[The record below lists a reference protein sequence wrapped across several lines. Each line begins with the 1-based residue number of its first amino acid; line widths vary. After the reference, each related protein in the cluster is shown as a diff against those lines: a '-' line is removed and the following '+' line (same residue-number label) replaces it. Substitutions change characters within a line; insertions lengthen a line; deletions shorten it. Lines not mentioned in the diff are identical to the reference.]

1 MSTRAWYEYYV
12 LNRDTRRLSLA
23 MQFYKWGNGTPEN
36 ALWEYRFFRRHLE
49 ANGDCLP
56 IVWVD
61 DLLKDQLGE
70 LYNSLPSHFT
80 IGAFFFLLQR
90 AREEGSDFRS
100 CRYLNLP
107 KTERPDY
114 RLGYDLG
121 RAEILF
127 QFPLKSH
134 ADPDFE
140 RLRQFIATGYYIR
153 PWSLYGTRWS
163 VLQWLQYLTQI
174 TLEIDMGSIAG
185 ETQRNRDISHIY
197 RFFYW
202 TQSGNPLAI
211 NRIGIQLC
219 DAYGDD
225 LLPQLQS
232 GEDEDEDED
241 DAENEENQ
249 AYAREQA
256 RQLQQ
261 TMRTMRRS
269 AYTLRKALQHF
280 SQEPDTFWQLPERP
294 DLKRD
299 IDAYPPELAALMLR
313 KLGEKPDP

>member
-49 ANGDCLP
+49 ANGDRLP

-70 LYNSLPSHFT
+70 LYNGLPSHFA

-127 QFPLKSH
+127 QCPLKPH
-134 ADPDFE
+134 PDPDFE
-140 RLRQFIATGYYIR
+140 RLREFVVIGHYLR
-153 PWSLYGTRWS
+153 PWLLYGARWS

-185 ETQRNRDISHIY
+185 ETQRNWDIAHIY

-232 GEDEDEDED
+232 GGEDK
-241 DAENEENQ
+241 NEENQ

-299 IDAYPPELAALMLR
+299 IKAYPPELAAVMLR
-313 KLGEKPDP
+313 KLGEQPDL